1 MEQNHGKS
9 PMEPQRILIERRR
22 YPRYY
27 PDRKNPLTVSF
38 IFNDGEKR
46 PVDIVNISCGG
57 LFAHTQLLNQV
68 GALPQQ
74 RVPAIEFSFPNRETF
89 RCSGTILRVQPTRD
103 PNKCFCAIQFDQFGH
118 DERKNCIVVAQHIEA
133 LQKPIPKVIIQEHQL
148 LRRLQ
153 RSENYFKI
161 NDSQLQTSIRRAVYD
176 SFDDVT
182 VYLSLEEKYWFFEI
196 IDEMKRQE
204 PNYSDS
210 LKRAFVNLCRTGIEQ
225 TIKYRQQKVF

>member
-1 MEQNHGKS
+1 MEFH
-9 PMEPQRILIERRR
+9 PTVIERRR

-27 PDRKNPLTVSF
+27 PDRKYPLSVALV
-38 IFNDGEKR
+38 FNGEEKLL
-46 PVDIVNISCGG
+46 VDIVNISCGG
-57 LFAHTQLLNQV
+57 LFGYTQLFDQLV
-68 GALPQQ
+68 ELPQS
-74 RVPAIEFSFPNRETF
+74 RVPTIEFRYPNRETF
-89 RCSGTILRVQPTRD
+89 HCSGTILRVQPTRD
-103 PNKCFCAIQFDQFGH
+103 NSKCFCAIQFDQFGH
-118 DERKNCIVVAQHIEA
+118 DEHKNCIVVAQQIEA
-133 LQKPIPKVIIQEHQL
+133 LQKPIPKVIIQEQQL
-148 LRRLQ
+148 IRRLQ

-161 NDSQLQTSIRRAVYD
+161 NDAQRQTSIRRAVYD

-225 TIKYRQQKVF
+225 TIKYRQQMAF